1 MKLATKNPQ
10 LKEAPANTS
19 VLYRTAR
26 NYLNIVDEITPV
38 SIHVFQ
44 SLVLVAL
51 YEIGQGIFS
60 AAYLMVG
67 RGARLGILMG
77 VHDRKVHDRKNT
89 TQLSRLLT
97 MQTHPLHNAITMRA
111 SR

>member
-77 VHDRKVHDRKNT
+77 VHDRKNT